1 MKPKHR
7 LTADN
12 LIKTE
17 FSDLPDKKD
26 VLAIQGSA
34 LEFLATHENVTTLTT
49 PLTEEQC
56 SALKKFLA
64 KYYRHRKSGGPDPE
78 KINAIRFT
86 DLPNPNNETRR
97 EDEFI
102 SGKIIATG
110 NTGAEENSS
119 KSFEQMELERDRWRE
134 KLPLIEFEAFQLKT
148 QNKVEHRSRLTRGF
162 REAGLQMLLRRARI
176 RMLLA
181 RE

>member
-7 LTADN
+7 LTADD
-12 LIKTE
+12 LIKAE

-34 LEFLATHENVTTLTT
+34 LEFLSTHENVTKLAT
-49 PLTEEQC
+49 PLTEKQF

-64 KYYRHRKSGGPDPE
+64 KYYRHKKSGGPDPE
-78 KINAIRFT
+78 KINAVRFS
-86 DLPNPNNETRR
+86 DLRNPDNETRP

-102 SGKIIATG
+102 TGRSIATS
-110 NTGAEENSS
+110 NTGTEADSS
-119 KSFEQMELERDRWRE
+119 KSFEQMEHERDRWRE
-134 KLPLIEFEAFQLKT
+134 TLPLIEFEAFQIKT
-148 QNKVEHRSRLTRGF
+148 QNEVEHQPRLTLGF